1 MSKKILKSVTFYSC
15 LPNYDKKVNLADGD
29 DIARI
34 TKSIGSY
41 SWSLDKSKLPVL
53 AQRVASDK
61 GDAFEITIKHLG
73 SWKREIKFDTKS
85 S

>member
-1 MSKKILKSVTFYSC
+1 MPKKIVKSVTFYSC

-29 DIARI
+29 DFERI

-41 SWSLDKSKLPVL
+41 SWSLDKNKLPLL

-61 GDAFEITIKHLG
+61 GDAFEITITHLG
-73 SWKREIKFDTKS
+73 SWKREIKFDIQNS
-85 S
+85 